1 MEINIFKRKKLVSPM
16 PLRIQGIE
24 VAPMTPEPDDA
35 EKAAKAILEIM
46 LAKNAKK
53 KRGRLKPKGCKEG
66 KDKKECADA
75 NSVTYYQHLSEHIRE
90 AYRVTRQRA
99 LRFLCFC
106 EQQLEDSKLP
116 AYGHGSVALLE
127 AELYKRL
134 DIVEREGG
142 DMKKRWQNCLAEVT
156 LRLMNAPL
164 PDDSEDG
171 DGDSVETE
179 KDNA

>member
-1 MEINIFKRKKLVSPM
+1 MEINIFKRKKSSPPM

-24 VAPMTPEPDDA
+24 TAPMTPEPDNA
-35 EKAAKAILEIM
+35 EKSARAILEIM
-46 LAKNAKK
+46 LAKNVKK
-53 KRGRLKPKGCKEG
+53 KWGRLNPEG
-66 KDKKECADA
+66 RIEGDVKKKCGDT
-75 NSVTYYQHLSEHIRE
+75 NSAAYYRYLSEHIRE
-90 AYRVTRQRA
+90 AYRVARQRA

-116 AYGHGSVALLE
+116 TYGHGSVALLE

-156 LRLMNAPL
+156 LRLMNSPL
-164 PDDSEDG
+164 PDDGENTNTA
-171 DGDSVETE
+171 ETE

>member
-1 MEINIFKRKKLVSPM
+1 MEINIFKRKKSASPM

-46 LAKNAKK
+46 LAKNAKRK
-53 KRGRLKPKGCKEG
+53 WGKTNAKGRKEG
-66 KDKKECADA
+66 KSKKEGADA
-75 NSVTYYQHLSEHIRE
+75 NSVTYYRHLSEHIRE

-106 EQQLEDSKLP
+106 EQQLEDSNIP

-156 LRLMNAPL
+156 FRLMNAPL
-164 PDDSEDG
+164 PDDGEDA
-171 DGDSVETE
+171 DTAEAE